1 MSDLRTMR
9 ELAELASQ
17 SAPGAEPKFAIN
29 SKGLTTSLRPA
40 RPRVAD
46 LLGLVMILSARTRR
60 MVRDPVEIDLDVF
73 APNGQRAVRMT
84 YGA

>member
-17 SAPGAEPKFAIN
+17 SAPGAESKFAIN
-29 SKGLTTSLRPA
+29 SRGLAASLRPA

-73 APNGQRAVRMT
+73 APSGLRAVRMT